1 MEYMF
6 FLCFII
12 FLIVS
17 YILPFESF
25 HLLWIIFNDNTP
37 DSALAIFIFSTIMYL
52 ILYII
57 RAFFFIILA
66 IISFKFKNS
75 FTILYKYNFLTISL
89 TLIVDLFLYNNLDI
103 LLNIDLLKSYGIVS
117 FFCFLSLSSTYFPFW
132 LVFGIRNLIHY
143 IKGLKN
149 KKSE

>member
-1 MEYMF
+1 MF
-6 FLCFII
+6 FLYFII
-12 FLIVS
+12 FLIAF

-37 DSALAIFIFSTIMYL
+37 DSAFAIFIFSTIIYL

-57 RAFFFIILA
+57 RIILFIILA
-66 IISFKFKNS
+66 ILSFKFKNS
-75 FTILYKYNFLTISL
+75 FMVLYKYNSL
-89 TLIVDLFLYNNLDI
+89 TMLLILIVDLFLYNNLDM
-103 LLNIDLLKSYGIVS
+103 LLNIDLLKSYGIVT
-117 FFCFLSLSSTYFPFW
+117 FFCFLSLSATYFPFW

-143 IKGLKN
+143 IKDLKN